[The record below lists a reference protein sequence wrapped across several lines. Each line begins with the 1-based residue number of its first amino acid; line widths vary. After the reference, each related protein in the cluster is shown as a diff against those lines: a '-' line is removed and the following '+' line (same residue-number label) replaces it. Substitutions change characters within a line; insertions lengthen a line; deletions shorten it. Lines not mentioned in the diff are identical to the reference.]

1 MKSVL
6 QACLLLSIA
15 LGNLIVLIVA
25 KIKLFDQV
33 SEYFMFGVLMLLDMT
48 LLTFLAYNYKY
59 IDINTIAEEL
69 DSTKA
74 TKSTGSE

>member
-48 LLTFLAYNYKY
+48 LLTLLAYNYKY
-59 IDINTIAEEL
+59 IDINTIEEDL